1 VDIDRLRVQ
10 WDASADTFDAE
21 PDHGLSIPKVREAWL
36 RLLRSLLPD
45 PPARVAD
52 LGCGTGSVAILL
64 AENQYDVVG
73 VDFSARM
80 IEHARAKVTANSRAA
95 FHVGDASAP
104 RLDEFTFDVVF
115 ARHVVWTLTDPVSAL
130 ERWVRLLRPGGRLV
144 LVEGLWHEG
153 AGLRAERL
161 VSLVLPLASQITV
174 YPLPDAALWGR
185 EINDERYALV
195 AIPDESESAI
205 PQ

>member
-1 VDIDRLRVQ
+1 MDIDRLRVQ

-21 PDHGLSIPKVREAWL
+21 PDHGLSIPEVREAWL